1 MQFFECLHTIKA
13 SKDHLVAA
21 TQGLFMSVRVHPA
34 NVHDSVGAE
43 EVLESMRYKFPR
55 LKRILADGGYRGE
68 TVRNT
73 VKRLLHCDLDVVLRS
88 DKRTDRFVPMPKRWI
103 VERTFSWLENF
114 RRLTIYYEYKAGTHE
129 GLMHIA
135 ARTLFFNKN

>member
-1 MQFFECLHTIKA
+1 MTLKGRKEHIVVDTL
-13 SKDHLVAA
+13 
-21 TQGLFMSVRVHPA
+21 GLLMSVRVHPA

-73 VKRLLHCDLDVVLRS
+73 VMKLLH
-88 DKRTDRFVPMPKRWI
+88 
-103 VERTFSWLENF
+103 F
-114 RRLTIYYEYKAGTHE
+114 RRLTIDYEYRADTHE
-129 GLMHIA
+129 AMLYIA
-135 ARTLFFNKN
+135 AIKLFLNKI

>member
-1 MQFFECLHTIKA
+1 MVDTL
-13 SKDHLVAA
+13 
-21 TQGLFMSVRVHPA
+21 GLLMSVRVHPA

-73 VKRLLHCDLDVVLRS
+73 VKRLLHCDLDVVLRLTMNTGPI
-88 DKRTDRFVPMPKRWI
+88 RTKPGCISLP
-103 VERTFSWLENF
+103 
-114 RRLTIYYEYKAGTHE
+114 
-129 GLMHIA
+129 
-135 ARTLFFNKN
+135 